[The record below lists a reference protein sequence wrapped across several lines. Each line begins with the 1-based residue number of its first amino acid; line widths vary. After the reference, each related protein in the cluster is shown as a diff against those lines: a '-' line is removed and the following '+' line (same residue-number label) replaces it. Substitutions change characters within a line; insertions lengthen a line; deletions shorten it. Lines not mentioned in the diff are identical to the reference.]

1 VCRRDRA
8 TFAGIDRA
16 AKQTGDRAPR
26 LTTGDTAIA
35 VLPGK
40 AAPACPG
47 RTYFGQVGVG
57 FAAQHEIGWQV
68 VAVASWQANKTLFQF
83 AQHLHD
89 EGYT

>member
-8 TFAGIDRA
+8 TFAGIDCA

-26 LTTGDTAIA
+26 LTTGDAAIA

-40 AAPACPG
+40 AAPACPE

-57 FAAQHEIGWQV
+57 FAPQHEIRWQV
-68 VAVASWQANKTLFQF
+68 VAVAPWQANKTLFQF